1 MSDTKL
7 ILVTGATG
15 YVGGRL
21 VPRLLA
27 AGYRVRCLVR
37 DPARLQGRAWLN
49 QVELAQGDVLQPDSL
64 VGAMRGVA
72 VVYYLVHS
80 LGGGS
85 DFSERDLMAARN
97 CARAAKVAG
106 VERIIYLGGLG
117 DPQSNL
123 SPHLRSRHETGAAL
137 REAGVPVTEFRAAVI
152 VGSGSLSFEMIRYLT
167 ERLPVMICP
176 KWVFTRIQPI
186 AIRNVLDY
194 LVAALDC
201 PASIGHTL
209 EIGGQDVLTYA
220 EMMTGYAKARELRRH
235 LIAVPVLTPRLSSYW
250 VHLVTPIPANIAQP
264 LIKGLGNEVIVRDAL
279 ARKLFPMIQP
289 LDYETAVKLALG
301 KLGSR
306 DVETAWS
313 DALTSSQGEKTPV
326 SLISCEGMII
336 ERRQRTVA
344 AASKQVYR
352 SFARLGGELGWLY
365 LDWTWQLRGMVDR
378 LFGGV
383 GMRRGRRDPEDLRVG
398 DPLDFWRV
406 EQVEPGRLIRL
417 RAEMKVPGR
426 AWLEFKVAPQAD
438 GQTVLTQTAF
448 FEPKGLFGLIYWY
461 ALYPIHSLI
470 FSGLIRR
477 LGEQAGRL
485 LVPIVGAILLT
496 MNTHA
501 ADKIIFDFQSGTNA
515 AAWQIVNDDVMGG
528 VSTGDFRLING
539 MAVFQGEVSLANN
552 GGFASV
558 RSLPASHKLAGCD
571 AFVIRVHGDG
581 HRYKFTARMDQSFDS
596 AIYQTSFTAEAG
608 RVDRASAA
616 AETICADVPGPGV
629 GGRTAA

>member
-1 MSDTKL
+1 MSAAKL

-49 QVELAQGDVLQPDSL
+49 QVELAQGDVLQPASL
-64 VGAMRGVA
+64 VAAMREVS

-85 DFSERDLMAARN
+85 DFSERDLVAARN
-97 CARAAKVAG
+97 CAKAAKSAD

-117 DPQSNL
+117 DPQANL

-201 PASIGHTL
+201 AASTGRIL
-209 EIGGQDVLTYA
+209 EIGGRDVLTYA
-220 EMMTGYAKARELRRH
+220 EMMTGYAQARGLKRRF
-235 LIAVPVLTPRLSSYW
+235 LAVPVLTPRLSSYW

-279 ARKLFPMIQP
+279 AIKLFPAIQP
-289 LDYETAVKLALG
+289 LDYETAVRLALE
-301 KLGSR
+301 KMNSR
-306 DVETAWS
+306 DVETAWT
-313 DALTSSQGEKTPV
+313 DALTSSQGDKMPV
-326 SLISCEGMII
+326 TLISSEGMII
-336 ERRQRTVA
+336 ERRHRMVSA
-344 AASKQVYR
+344 PSEAVYR
-352 SFARLGGELGWLY
+352 SFARLGGERGWLY
-365 LDWTWQLRGMVDR
+365 LDWTWQLRGMIDR

-406 EQVEPGRLIRL
+406 ELVEPGRLIRL
-417 RAEMKVPGR
+417 RAEMLVPGR
-426 AWLEFKVAPQAD
+426 AWLEFKSLPQPN
-438 GQTVLTQTAF
+438 GQTLLTQTAF
-448 FEPKGLFGLIYWY
+448 FEPKGLFGLLYWY
-461 ALYPIHSLI
+461 ALYPVHALI

-477 LGEQAGRL
+477 LGEESGRL
-485 LVPIVGAILLT
+485 LLPSSA
-496 MNTHA
+496 H
-501 ADKIIFDFQSGTNA
+501 SY
-515 AAWQIVNDDVMGG
+515 
-528 VSTGDFRLING
+528 
-539 MAVFQGEVSLANN
+539 SL
-552 GGFASV
+552 
-558 RSLPASHKLAGCD
+558 
-571 AFVIRVHGDG
+571 
-581 HRYKFTARMDQSFDS
+581 
-596 AIYQTSFTAEAG
+596 
-608 RVDRASAA
+608 
-616 AETICADVPGPGV
+616 
-629 GGRTAA
+629 